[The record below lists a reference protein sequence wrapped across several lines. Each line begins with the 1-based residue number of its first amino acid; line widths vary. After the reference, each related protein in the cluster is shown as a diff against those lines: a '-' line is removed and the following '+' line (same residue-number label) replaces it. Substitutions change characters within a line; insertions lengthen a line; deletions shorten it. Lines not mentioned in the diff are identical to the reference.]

1 MAGRLPPIRHNL
13 LNSQHP
19 ANKSQGLIPTAAYP
33 FWIER
38 LCLVCILATGT
49 WLRFYQLGRD
59 SLWLDEAGVA
69 YAARAESL
77 GDMLAVVRSHVLAM
91 PLDYLI
97 VWLVGRFSQTE
108 LSLRIPAALWGCLTL
123 YLAYRFFRRFT
134 DRSPALLGLL
144 FLALLPLH
152 IQYSQEVRFYASLVF
167 FYLLTSLLLWDA
179 LQQPTP
185 RRWIL
190 YCFAGVS
197 GVFFHPYVLF
207 SLTNGLVWLFLAR
220 PVIWRDAKR
229 RVYFLLTT
237 CLILLAFLG
246 GYLTFSASN
255 FFDIP
260 LLAFE
265 ESLLRAI
272 ATGLGWL
279 PFFAGNP
286 GLDWIWGILFGAM
299 QIYGA
304 WTVIKA
310 SPRSP
315 LAGLVYS
322 LVIQIAAVL
331 GSDLLGKYFF
341 APRQLLFLLP
351 VLSLLAGI
359 GLSAIITWAA
369 DHIQSTSHRFSQGM
383 LRNSLFTVATLL
395 IIFTSLPALKVY
407 YEDEKGNSRAIAQA
421 ILESWQP
428 GDTILITPGYEGFVY
443 MYYIE
448 YVYLRPEVSARLW
461 TAGWDEIQQVEDWN
475 GNIYIITPARL
486 SVEEDRLMDKLG
498 FTPLFRSTFESRYA
512 RVLWG
517 RARPVMNQ

>member
-1 MAGRLPPIRHNL
+1 MAGRLPPTRRNFFKSGRL
-13 LNSQHP
+13 
-19 ANKSQGLIPTAAYP
+19 ANIFPGLTSTAAHP
-33 FWIER
+33 VWVQR
-38 LCLVCILATGT
+38 LWLICILATGA

-69 YAARAESL
+69 YAARADSL
-77 GDMLAVVRSHVLAM
+77 GEMLAVVRSHVLAM

-108 LSLRIPAALWGCLTL
+108 LALRIPAALWGCLTL

-134 DRSPALLGLL
+134 DHSPALLGLL
-144 FLALLPLH
+144 FLTLLPLH
-152 IQYSQEVRFYASLVF
+152 IQYSQEVRFYASLTF

-179 LQQPTP
+179 LQQPTH

-190 YCFAGVS
+190 YSITGVS

-207 SLTNGLVWLFLAR
+207 SLTNGLVWLFLAG
-220 PVIWRDAKR
+220 PIMWRDAKR
-229 RVYFLLTT
+229 RVCFMLTT

-265 ESLLRAI
+265 ESLLTAV
-272 ATGLGWL
+272 ATGLGWI
-279 PFFAGNP
+279 PFFASNP
-286 GLDWIWGILFGAM
+286 GLNWIWGILFGAL

-331 GSDLLGKYFF
+331 GADLLAKYFF

-351 VLSLLAGI
+351 ALSLLAGI
-359 GLSAIITWAA
+359 GLSTIIAWAA
-369 DHIQSTSHRFSQGM
+369 DRIRPSSYRFRPGM
-383 LRNSLFTVATLL
+383 IRNGVFTIATFVVIL
-395 IIFTSLPALKVY
+395 TSLPALKTY
-407 YEDEKGNSRAIAQA
+407 YKDEKGNSRAIAQA

-443 MYYIE
+443 KYYIE
-448 YVYLRPEVSARLW
+448 TVYRRPDVSARMW
-461 TAGWDEIQQVEDWN
+461 TARWEEIRQTVDWE
-475 GNIYIITPARL
+475 GSIYVITPARL
-486 SVEEDRLMDKLG
+486 SGEEARLMDKLG
-498 FTPLFRSTFESRYA
+498 YTSLFRSTFESRYA

-517 RARPVMNQ
+517 RAR